1 MTRRLWIG
9 LSFVV
14 LALVVVA
21 VVVLRGLGLRDVEAK
36 AQPLKQPA
44 GAFDYG
50 PWDASLERWVRG
62 TRVDYARV
70 LEDEQ
75 ALRRFAATLAVFGP
89 ETTPE
94 RFPTE
99 QDRLAYYINAYNAL
113 TLLGVVDN
121 WPIDSVQDV
130 RGWLEP
136 KPGFGFFYGLR
147 FGLDGQRINL
157 YDLENQIL
165 RGFGDA
171 RIHAAINCAS
181 VSCPPL
187 APFAYTPERLDGQL
201 NDVTRAFCEPPHV
214 RIDETAT
221 RIELSAIFDWYRVDF
236 ENDAAELGKEP
247 TELGFIEAFAAPAVA
262 ERLRSA
268 EAAGFEV
275 SFQPYDWNLNRL

>member
-1 MTRRLWIG
+1 MTKRLWIG
-9 LSFVV
+9 VSMVILVLVVAAFVV
-14 LALVVVA
+14 LRA
-21 VVVLRGLGLRDVEAK
+21 LGLRNVEVQAEPWT
-36 AQPLKQPA
+36 QPEA
-44 GAFDYG
+44 GFDYG

-147 FGLDGQRINL
+147 FPLDGQRINL
-157 YDLENQIL
+157 YDLENQVI

-187 APFAYTPERLDGQL
+187 APFAYTPGRLDRQL
-201 NDVTRAFCEPPHV
+201 DEATRAFCAPPHV
-214 RIDETAT
+214 RIDEKAE

-236 ENDAAELGKEP
+236 ENDATPLGEEP
-247 TELGFIEAFAAPAVA
+247 TQLGFILACA
-262 ERLRSA
+262 EPETAETLRSA

-275 SFQPYDWNLNRL
+275 SYQPYDWNLNRL